1 MTPNRPYLV
10 RALFDWIIDNDCTP
24 YLILG
29 ADLPGVDVPREYV
42 EDDKIV
48 LNVSP
53 TAVRNLEIGNEF
65 VSFDGRFAG
74 RPHSILAPVGA
85 VLAIYAKETGQGM
98 AFEGEADED
107 PTPPDSGSGGSHL
120 KVIK

>member
-1 MTPNRPYLV
+1 MSPNRPYLV

-24 YLILG
+24 YVILG

-48 LNVSP
+48 LNVAPS
-53 TAVRNLEIGNEF
+53 AVRNLDIGNEIL
-65 VSFDGRFAG
+65 SFDGRFSG
-74 RPHSILAPVGA
+74 QPYRICSPIGA

-98 AFEGEADED
+98 AFEADPDEQ
-107 PTPPDSGSGGSHL
+107 PTPPDENPGGHL
-120 KVIK
+120 KVVK